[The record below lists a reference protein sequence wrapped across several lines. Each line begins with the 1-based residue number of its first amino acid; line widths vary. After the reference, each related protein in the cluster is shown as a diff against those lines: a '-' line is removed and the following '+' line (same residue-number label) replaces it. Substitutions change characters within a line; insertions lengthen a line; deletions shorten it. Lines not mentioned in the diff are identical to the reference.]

1 MLKAC
6 IIRVNAVGC
15 AILKAPFTEKLGRR
29 DIINVVIA
37 LLLGALIGV
46 LHRRHSVVIPFF
58 TLKIRV
64 SQNDNRYIGV
74 GIPHYFIAFVMLCPK
89 AVGIGVIIEIVDKS
103 RHIKA
108 CDILHHRH
116 FAMCRARKTEINIV
130 QIVFSAYRE
139 NGYGTVEAPEDVK
152 SISEGDR
159 SITVERRKDMDTI
172 LCDFEKRLKPFVNKR
187 GKLPSEV
194 V

>member
-1 MLKAC
+1 MVDE
-6 IIRVNAVGC
+6 IMNNA
-15 AILKAPFTEKLGRR
+15 K
-29 DIINVVIA
+29 
-37 LLLGALIGV
+37 LLLGIKDNSQDNILQFITNDAINAV
-46 LHRRHSVVIPFF
+46 LAHC
-58 TLKIRV
+58 KIKELTQNMYSLV
-64 SQNDNRYIGV
+64 S
-74 GIPHYFIAFVMLCPK
+74 
-89 AVGIGVIIEIVDKS
+89 
-103 RHIKA
+103 
-108 CDILHHRH
+108 
-116 FAMCRARKTEINIV
+116 
-130 QIVFSAYRE
+130 QIVFLAYRE